1 MSKNFQSILKNTWK
15 NYEFTFKSWF
25 RWKKRKIIIQKNY
38 IYNYN
43 VKKLDKKKL
52 KPYINMDK
60 KIIKFDDT
68 EI

>member
-1 MSKNFQSILKNTWK
+1 MK
-15 NYEFTFKSWF
+15 NYNT
-25 RWKKRKIIIQKNY
+25 KKLY

-43 VKKLDKKKL
+43 IKKL